1 MILQPNEEELFTNS
15 IRTFI
20 ITNYRVYRQH
30 KGNFSEYSMTIF
42 HKDIAS
48 IEKKFNSSIILVLL
62 TLISICGFFY
72 LLTNGNEKQS
82 IVSLIFAFL
91 FGVIWYLTRK
101 HKLIITSHGGT
112 KLKYIV
118 SGNDEEI
125 INSIDLISS
134 MKQIQ
139 AVGKINMNSD
149 SMNKKCKSCQ
159 HSVGIGDS
167 FCENCGA
174 NL

>member
-1 MILQPNEEELFTNS
+1 M
-15 IRTFI
+15 
-20 ITNYRVYRQH
+20 
-30 KGNFSEYSMTIF
+30 
-42 HKDIAS
+42 
-48 IEKKFNSSIILVLL
+48 
-62 TLISICGFFY
+62 
-72 LLTNGNEKQS
+72 
-82 IVSLIFAFL
+82 
-91 FGVIWYLTRK
+91 
-101 HKLIITSHGGT
+101 IITSHGGT